1 MHEVTKPGWAAMT
14 KRGDNRHYNVVDDSD
29 EHLNIEEIKVTPI
42 VMHDANVELE
52 GAFEGAVEGAGDI
65 NDDMAEVA
73 NRDEEEKQF
82 YRDFLTE
89 KGVDFHHNL
98 GINKLRALYEE
109 NL

>member
-1 MHEVTKPGWAAMT
+1 MHEVTKPEWAAMT

-42 VMHDANVELE
+42 VMHDADKVLNE
-52 GAFEGAVEGAGDI
+52 

-73 NRDEEEKQF
+73 IGDEEEKQF

>member
-1 MHEVTKPGWAAMT
+1 MHEVTKPEWAVMT

-42 VMHDANVELE
+42 VMYDADKVLDE
-52 GAFEGAVEGAGDI
+52 

-73 NRDEEEKQF
+73 NSDEEEKQF

>member
-1 MHEVTKPGWAAMT
+1 MHEVTKPEWVAMT

-42 VMHDANVELE
+42 VMYDADKVLDE
-52 GAFEGAVEGAGDI
+52 

-73 NRDEEEKQF
+73 NSDEEEKQF

>member
-1 MHEVTKPGWAAMT
+1 MHEVTKPEWAAMT

-42 VMHDANVELE
+42 VMYDADKVLDE
-52 GAFEGAVEGAGDI
+52 

-73 NRDEEEKQF
+73 NSDEEEKQF

>member
-1 MHEVTKPGWAAMT
+1 MHEVTKPEWAAMT

-52 GAFEGAVEGAGDI
+52 GAVEGAGDI

-73 NRDEEEKQF
+73 IGDEEEKQF
-82 YRDFLTE
+82 YKDFLTE
-89 KGVDFHHNL
+89 RGVDFHHNL
-98 GINKLRALYEE
+98 GISKLRALYEE